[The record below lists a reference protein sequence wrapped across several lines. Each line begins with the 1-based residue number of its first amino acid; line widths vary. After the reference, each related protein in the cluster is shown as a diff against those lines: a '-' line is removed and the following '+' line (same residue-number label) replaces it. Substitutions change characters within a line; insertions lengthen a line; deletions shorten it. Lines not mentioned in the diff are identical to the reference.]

1 MPYLQENNEM
11 NMEWFQWTILKQ
23 KISGGSYASREENII
38 DALNTIIWIVKTPEG
53 SLFIFTY
60 IDICVRYIGVWVIMM
75 EESNYD
81 SHILDVD
88 REKLD
93 LLALG
98 KPVELVN

>member
-1 MPYLQENNEM
+1 M
-11 NMEWFQWTILKQ
+11 
-23 KISGGSYASREENII
+23 
-38 DALNTIIWIVKTPEG
+38 WIVETPKR

-60 IDICVRYIGVWVIMM
+60 IDICVRYIGVWVIVM